1 MVKRMAKRKKSKE
14 SKSSPTYSVELTGLI
29 LILIGIIG
37 MGFGIIGNF
46 IKQFMMFLA
55 GEFWFVILFGV
66 LILGISMLFKRK
78 LPKFFSSRLIGVYIL
93 FAIILV
99 LGHFE
104 LLKKTNGFSDL
115 MDVTYNNYMT
125 RIGTMEESSS
135 ILSSGS
141 SSIVIGG
148 GLIGSLLAGGLKAA
162 FSLTGTKI
170 VLVVLGIFSFI
181 LIFNITLSDILNKFV
196 SLFKKDND
204 DDEKENVKNKKE
216 YIIEGDELVGIKNV
230 KDKDEPTEKEK
241 IVITSIDDLKN
252 INTPEKNIK
261 ESFDVNPIENDEGA
275 SNPSVY
281 RLPKFDLLTP
291 TPKNKKNSEEPF
303 IKENQIKLEKVLNDF
318 DIKGKVVEI
327 HIGPAVTE
335 YEIIVPSGTKV
346 SRIVGINKEIALAMA
361 AKEVRIQAPIPGK
374 NTIGIEIPNREISS
388 VGFREVLEA
397 TWQNN
402 GANKILVALGKD
414 IMGTSILADLSKM
427 PHLLVAGS
435 TGSGKSVCINT
446 IICSILMRYKP
457 DEVKLVLVDPKK
469 VELTNYNGIPHLL
482 CPVVS
487 DPKKASVVLQKVVA
501 EMEKRYD
508 IFAEK
513 EVKNIAGYN
522 DLIEKERKK
531 NPDINTTR
539 MPYIVV
545 IIDELADLML
555 VASKEVQD
563 SIMRITQMARAA
575 GIHLIVATQR
585 PSTDIITGVIK
596 NNIPSRIAFSVS
608 SAIDSRTILDA
619 SGAESLLGKGDML
632 YLPMGESHTTRIQ
645 GCFISDNEISK
656 LIEYCKAQA
665 QVKYNEEF
673 TNQESPHTSSS
684 GSSNS
689 DTDGG
694 DDPMYNEVVEFAIE
708 TGKISASLIQ
718 RRFRFGY
725 NRAARM
731 VDLLES
737 RGIVGPQNGSKP
749 REVLVKLDNK
759 DGDNMAKKKNKKNNI
774 NFKKLFYFIIGF
786 LLIIFLIWYIISWKN
801 VKKEEKLMNSYLIT
815 SNTLSVEIKDLSET
829 IQVLKESPSEYFV
842 YISYTNDEK
851 VYSFEKKLK
860 KLIDNYNLKDEFY
873 FVNVTNIKDDEN
885 FYKEINN
892 TFNTKLINNIP
903 CILHFKNNELKK
915 VIYNK
920 DLNKTYT
927 NFENLLKENEFDKE

>member
-148 GLIGSLLAGGLKAA
+148 GLIGALLAGGLKAA

-196 SLFKKDND
+196 SLFKRDND

-261 ESFDVNPIENDEGA
+261 ESFDANPIETDEGA

-522 DLIEKERKK
+522 DLIEKEIKK
-531 NPDINTTR
+531 NPDINTAR

-749 REVLVKLDNK
+749 REVLVKLEKNDN
-759 DGDNMAKKKNKKNNI
+759 
-774 NFKKLFYFIIGF
+774 
-786 LLIIFLIWYIISWKN
+786 
-801 VKKEEKLMNSYLIT
+801 E
-815 SNTLSVEIKDLSET
+815 
-829 IQVLKESPSEYFV
+829 
-842 YISYTNDEK
+842 
-851 VYSFEKKLK
+851 
-860 KLIDNYNLKDEFY
+860 
-873 FVNVTNIKDDEN
+873 
-885 FYKEINN
+885 
-892 TFNTKLINNIP
+892 
-903 CILHFKNNELKK
+903 
-915 VIYNK
+915 
-920 DLNKTYT
+920 
-927 NFENLLKENEFDKE
+927 

>member
-469 VELTNYNGIPHLL
+469 VELTNSNGIPHLL

-749 REVLVKLDNK
+749 REVLVKLEKNDN
-759 DGDNMAKKKNKKNNI
+759 
-774 NFKKLFYFIIGF
+774 
-786 LLIIFLIWYIISWKN
+786 
-801 VKKEEKLMNSYLIT
+801 E
-815 SNTLSVEIKDLSET
+815 
-829 IQVLKESPSEYFV
+829 
-842 YISYTNDEK
+842 
-851 VYSFEKKLK
+851 
-860 KLIDNYNLKDEFY
+860 
-873 FVNVTNIKDDEN
+873 
-885 FYKEINN
+885 
-892 TFNTKLINNIP
+892 
-903 CILHFKNNELKK
+903 
-915 VIYNK
+915 
-920 DLNKTYT
+920 
-927 NFENLLKENEFDKE
+927 

>member
-78 LPKFFSSRLIGVYIL
+78 LPKFFSSRLIGIYIL

-196 SLFKKDND
+196 SLFKRDND
-204 DDEKENVKNKKE
+204 DDEKENGKNKKE

-656 LIEYCKAQA
+656 LIEYCKAQT

-731 VDLLES
+731 IDLLES

-749 REVLVKLDNK
+749 REVLVKLEKNDN
-759 DGDNMAKKKNKKNNI
+759 
-774 NFKKLFYFIIGF
+774 
-786 LLIIFLIWYIISWKN
+786 
-801 VKKEEKLMNSYLIT
+801 E
-815 SNTLSVEIKDLSET
+815 
-829 IQVLKESPSEYFV
+829 
-842 YISYTNDEK
+842 
-851 VYSFEKKLK
+851 
-860 KLIDNYNLKDEFY
+860 
-873 FVNVTNIKDDEN
+873 
-885 FYKEINN
+885 
-892 TFNTKLINNIP
+892 
-903 CILHFKNNELKK
+903 
-915 VIYNK
+915 
-920 DLNKTYT
+920 
-927 NFENLLKENEFDKE
+927 

>member
-162 FSLTGTKI
+162 FSLTGAKI

-749 REVLVKLDNK
+749 REVLVKLEKNDN
-759 DGDNMAKKKNKKNNI
+759 
-774 NFKKLFYFIIGF
+774 
-786 LLIIFLIWYIISWKN
+786 
-801 VKKEEKLMNSYLIT
+801 E
-815 SNTLSVEIKDLSET
+815 
-829 IQVLKESPSEYFV
+829 
-842 YISYTNDEK
+842 
-851 VYSFEKKLK
+851 
-860 KLIDNYNLKDEFY
+860 
-873 FVNVTNIKDDEN
+873 
-885 FYKEINN
+885 
-892 TFNTKLINNIP
+892 
-903 CILHFKNNELKK
+903 
-915 VIYNK
+915 
-920 DLNKTYT
+920 
-927 NFENLLKENEFDKE
+927 

>member
-261 ESFDVNPIENDEGA
+261 ESFDGNPIENDEGA

-656 LIEYCKAQA
+656 LIEYCKAQT

-731 VDLLES
+731 IDLLES

-749 REVLVKLDNK
+749 REVLVKLE
-759 DGDNMAKKKNKKNNI
+759 KN
-774 NFKKLFYFIIGF
+774 
-786 LLIIFLIWYIISWKN
+786 
-801 VKKEEKLMNSYLIT
+801 
-815 SNTLSVEIKDLSET
+815 
-829 IQVLKESPSEYFV
+829 
-842 YISYTNDEK
+842 
-851 VYSFEKKLK
+851 
-860 KLIDNYNLKDEFY
+860 
-873 FVNVTNIKDDEN
+873 DDE
-885 FYKEINN
+885 
-892 TFNTKLINNIP
+892 
-903 CILHFKNNELKK
+903 
-915 VIYNK
+915 
-920 DLNKTYT
+920 
-927 NFENLLKENEFDKE
+927 